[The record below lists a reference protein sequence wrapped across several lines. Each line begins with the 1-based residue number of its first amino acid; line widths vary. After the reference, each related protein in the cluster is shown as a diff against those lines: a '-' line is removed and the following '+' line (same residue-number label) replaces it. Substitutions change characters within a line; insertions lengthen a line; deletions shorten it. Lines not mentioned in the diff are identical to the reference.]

1 MGWSD
6 KKGSRAAP
14 VRQEFRKELPILDVR
29 FPLLGIKRISMWV
42 KPKHFKNGV
51 MHIPKTWEID

>member
-1 MGWSD
+1 MGWSN

-29 FPLLGIKRISMWV
+29 FPLLGIKRKSIGAI
-42 KPKHFKNGV
+42 PKRFKNAI
-51 MHIPKTWEID
+51 MHIPKTWEIN